1 MAENFSCCIFWTA
14 IGCWLLILL
23 VKICFFK
30 NFCAKNSKRKK
41 SKNIEV
47 KFAKKS
53 IFCNGSQAIPM
64 QRPFFHQNII
74 PCKLGRLFANFP
86 QYSKMLLIIYI
97 AKPMLCHSPQCYH
110 CLLSLLL
117 GCPYESSIFFHS
129 NEASNISKTKFG
141 KKSNGSWWGWGKCGL
156 SSHYMS
162 AAPAQLHGKR
172 NLFSSV
178 WIRFSSLDNSFRLLR
193 KLNYGQ
199 NAFFY
204 YPIRDGHLSS
214 N

>member
-1 MAENFSCCIFWTA
+1 MLHILTSNWVLITH
-14 IGCWLLILL
+14 IVGQNLLFQKFLC
-23 VKICFFK
+23 KKQQKEKKQKHWGQIC
-30 NFCAKNSKRKK
+30 KK
-41 SKNIEV
+41 CT
-47 KFAKKS
+47 
-53 IFCNGSQAIPM
+53 FCNGSQAIPM

-129 NEASNISKTKFG
+129 NEASNVSKTKFG

-162 AAPAQLHGKR
+162 AAPAELHGKR
-172 NLFSSV
+172 NLFLSF
-178 WIRFSSLDNSFRLLR
+178 WIRFCR
-193 KLNYGQ
+193 
-199 NAFFY
+199 
-204 YPIRDGHLSS
+204 
-214 N
+214 